1 MGTTEQTMNTATSPA
16 FSEEIKELQAA
27 IALDPTD
34 IVMKISLASQLETEG
49 FLAEAAEVYRDIVA
63 SDHDGVFAASAQQAL
78 LALGEAMDVP
88 ASNGSGNNGDRPAG
102 STNGNGT
109 VATTNPP
116 EEAQA
121 PLSVEVS
128 GAKDYSPEI
137 LALQAAIDA
146 DPTDMVAQ
154 ISFASA
160 LESEGFFPEAIAIYQ
175 QIIDQDPEG
184 IFAASAAKALGDLQ
198 AQLPQSDPE
207 TDDPSAIA
215 LPDQAPK
222 PVALVYDDVDYT
234 DVDVTSP
241 PLKRLQNLS
250 IAQKQFIG
258 IFVSSAIAIA
268 GVVAA
273 GAVIIVTSGRSQLRE
288 QATSE
293 LAVNDINYNVKID
306 QMGFGFR
313 GQSDNAAIIAAAAA
327 YQSTGTVPPE
337 QLAQVQAILQNEIQA
352 RNIEYAT
359 LVSTNLRIITNG
371 NGDRQGEVFDPNG
384 LVTQA
389 LQTRQQLK
397 TSELLSWDD
406 LNREVTRFP
415 IGTKKGEFAL
425 VRYTVTPVIG
435 SNDNLLGALVS
446 GDVIFNA
453 KLDIAAN
460 TVSAFNGGYSAI
472 YQVNPDGGFQL
483 ASALYQQDAQEEGE
497 DSTRKVIQTSLN
509 APDLL
514 TLPDFSFLTAAVN
527 ARGETVVDTQ
537 VIDGISYTLAAE
549 SILNSAGEPVAIIV
563 RGTDENTLNALI
575 QDSLLLQTTV
585 GLIGVFV
592 AAGLAWLLG
601 RTITRPIK
609 RLQKVTTEF
618 GAGNLDARAEVFAKD
633 EVGQLATT
641 FNNMAAQ
648 IRSITDAVEAQAQAK
663 DQEAAFQRQERERL
677 QEGVIRLLLQIEE
690 VRQGNLTVQAM
701 VDEGEVGSI
710 ADAFNATLRS
720 LRALVSQVKSSADE
734 VYDLAIVNNDLITRL
749 STEATVQEQA
759 IQSAERSVQGIA
771 QSIQAV
777 AKSAQGAA
785 QIARKSRLA
794 AQEGQ
799 ATMDETVTSID
810 LIRGSVADTSKKAK
824 RLAESSQ
831 EISKIVN
838 IISDISEKT
847 NLLAFN
853 ASIEATRAGENGQGF
868 RVVADEV
875 RRLAEQVTTAA
886 QEVEQLIG
894 GIQEETAQMMQMME
908 ESTSQVVTGTELV
921 KKTKTTLQSV
931 SRISEEIDKVL
942 ARISKAMVSQRD
954 VSGKVTKIMQ
964 SAAEVAQKTAAESQT
979 MSGQLDALTQVA
991 IALKDSSSRFEI
1003 E

>member
-1 MGTTEQTMNTATSPA
+1 M
-16 FSEEIKELQAA
+16 
-27 IALDPTD
+27 
-34 IVMKISLASQLETEG
+34 
-49 FLAEAAEVYRDIVA
+49 
-63 SDHDGVFAASAQQAL
+63 
-78 LALGEAMDVP
+78 
-88 ASNGSGNNGDRPAG
+88 
-102 STNGNGT
+102 
-109 VATTNPP
+109 
-116 EEAQA
+116 
-121 PLSVEVS
+121 
-128 GAKDYSPEI
+128 
-137 LALQAAIDA
+137 
-146 DPTDMVAQ
+146 
-154 ISFASA
+154 
-160 LESEGFFPEAIAIYQ
+160 
-175 QIIDQDPEG
+175 
-184 IFAASAAKALGDLQ
+184 
-198 AQLPQSDPE
+198 
-207 TDDPSAIA
+207 
-215 LPDQAPK
+215 
-222 PVALVYDDVDYT
+222 
-234 DVDVTSP
+234 
-241 PLKRLQNLS
+241 
-250 IAQKQFIG
+250 
-258 IFVSSAIAIA
+258 
-268 GVVAA
+268 
-273 GAVIIVTSGRSQLRE
+273 
-288 QATSE
+288 
-293 LAVNDINYNVKID
+293 
-306 QMGFGFR
+306 
-313 GQSDNAAIIAAAAA
+313 
-327 YQSTGTVPPE
+327 
-337 QLAQVQAILQNEIQA
+337 
-352 RNIEYAT
+352 
-359 LVSTNLRIITNG
+359 
-371 NGDRQGEVFDPNG
+371 
-384 LVTQA
+384 
-389 LQTRQQLK
+389 
-397 TSELLSWDD
+397 
-406 LNREVTRFP
+406 
-415 IGTKKGEFAL
+415 
-425 VRYTVTPVIG
+425 
-435 SNDNLLGALVS
+435 
-446 GDVIFNA
+446 
-453 KLDIAAN
+453 
-460 TVSAFNGGYSAI
+460 
-472 YQVNPDGGFQL
+472 
-483 ASALYQQDAQEEGE
+483 
-497 DSTRKVIQTSLN
+497 
-509 APDLL
+509 
-514 TLPDFSFLTAAVN
+514 
-527 ARGETVVDTQ
+527 
-537 VIDGISYTLAAE
+537 
-549 SILNSAGEPVAIIV
+549 
-563 RGTDENTLNALI
+563 
-575 QDSLLLQTTV
+575 

-964 SAAEVAQKTAAESQT
+964 SAAEVPKRRRLNPKRCLVSW
-979 MSGQLDALTQVA
+979 M
-991 IALKDSSSRFEI
+991 R
-1003 E
+1003 

>member
-49 FLAEAAEVYRDIVA
+49 FLPEAAEVYRDIMA
-63 SDHDGVFAASAQQAL
+63 SDQDGVFAASAHQAL
-78 LALGEAMDVP
+78 LALGETIELP
-88 ASNGSGNNGDRPAG
+88 TNGNGNNGDRPAEA
-102 STNGNGT
+102 TNGNGT
-109 VATTNPP
+109 AATANPP
-116 EEAQA
+116 EPAIA
-121 PLSVEVS
+121 AEVPEI
-128 GAKDYSPEI
+128 KEYSPEI
-137 LALQAAIDA
+137 LALQAAIAA
-146 DPTDMVAQ
+146 DPTDMVTQ
-154 ISFASA
+154 ISLASA
-160 LESEGFFPEAIAIYQ
+160 LESEGFFAEAIATYQ
-175 QIIDQDPEG
+175 QIIDQDSEG
-184 IFAASAAKALGDLQ
+184 IFAASATKALADLQ
-198 AQLPQSDPE
+198 DHVASQADLDADGSE
-207 TDDPSAIA
+207 TATIA
-215 LPDQAPK
+215 LPGQTPK
-222 PVALVYDDVDYT
+222 PISLVYDDVDYT

-483 ASALYQQDAQEEGE
+483 ASALYQQDAQAEGE
-497 DSTRKVIQTSLN
+497 DSDRKVIQTSLN

-527 ARGETVVDTQ
+527 AKGETVVDTQ
-537 VIDGISYTLAAE
+537 VIDGIPYTLAAE

-618 GAGNLDARAEVFAKD
+618 GAGNLDARAEIFAAD

-749 STEATVQEQA
+749 STEATVQERA

-894 GIQEETAQMMQMME
+894 GIQDETAQMMQMME